1 MAQATFAWLTRR
13 VRDDVPVTPVPERRQ
28 IVAWQDAEENAA
40 AWMRHW
46 GFEDAATTPPGTD
59 AGLDVISRAALA
71 QVKFEASQIGRPA
84 LQRLVGARGPYQEK
98 ALLFFTGTDF
108 SSQARR
114 YADEMHIALFRYA
127 LDGHM
132 EALNPSA
139 VRIASRRNEELLQ
152 GTGAGGEVDLAP
164 RTASAL
170 LSHVEHME
178 TLLAD
183 LTHTDRVGV
192 IDALLLG
199 KSDVA
204 LRRYRTATGARLLDA
219 ENLIRTLAKH
229 LR

>member
-1 MAQATFAWLTRR
+1 
-13 VRDDVPVTPVPERRQ
+13 VPVTPAPERRQ

-114 YADEMHIALFRYA
+114 YADEMDIALFRYA
-127 LDGHM
+127 LDGRM

-139 VRIASRRNEELLQ
+139 ERIAYRLDEELRQ
-152 GTGAGGEVDLAP
+152 GKGAGSEVDLAP

-183 LTHTDRVGV
+183 LTHPDRAAV

-219 ENLIRTLAKH
+219 ENLIRTLAER